1 MSYPN
6 LSHTH
11 LRRGGDRVRRIKYLV
26 GRVDHHIHR
35 RRRHDG
41 LTVDDR
47 RVLIDE
53 VLVLPDRITT
63 PLR

>member
-1 MSYPN
+1 MRYPN

-11 LRRGGDRVRRIKYLV
+11 LRRGGERVRRIKHLE
-26 GRVDHHIHR
+26 GRVDHHIPP

-41 LTVDDR
+41 LTVDNR

-53 VLVLPDRITT
+53 VFVLPDRITA